1 MAKKLGPDG
10 VPVNIPT
17 VHGGEAKF
25 IKEKTKDAS
34 EGGRDGPQ
42 ENPKKRRK
50 GRSLFPED
58 PVTQIATRSK
68 EKDNGPAPGYR
79 QASDSPQTVIAG
91 GSAQRNA
98 PRQVDAP
105 PRDPSRGLADPV
117 VGWLVVTDGPGK
129 GFAVRLGNGQNSI
142 GRGETSRVRMDF
154 GDEQISRSDHA
165 VVIYDP
171 KQNRFYIRQG
181 QGVNLVYLDDQP
193 VLSPTPLSD
202 GSRITLGETTLRFVA
217 LCNDDFRW
225 TEQQQST
232 S

>member
-10 VPVNIPT
+10 VPVNIPST
-17 VHGGEAKF
+17 PVHGAEAEF
-25 IKEKTKDAS
+25 IKQKAKNARKDGSDRA
-34 EGGRDGPQ
+34 D
-42 ENPKKRRK
+42 ENPKKRPR

-58 PVTQIATRSK
+58 PTTRLVTRSRD
-68 EKDNGPAPGYR
+68 KDGGQAHGYK

-91 GSAQRNA
+91 GQAKRNPQPAANTA
-98 PRQVDAP
+98 PENVN
-105 PRDPSRGLADPV
+105 SGMADPI
-117 VGWLVVTDGPGK
+117 VGWLAVTDGPGK
-129 GFAVRLGNGQNSI
+129 GSAVRLGNGQNSI
-142 GRGETSRVRMDF
+142 GRGETSRVRLNF

-193 VLSPTPLSD
+193 VLSPTPLPD

-217 LCNDDFRW
+217 LCNDDFQW
-225 TEQQQST
+225 KEQ
-232 S
+232 